1 MLMMLWSPRREW
13 AGLERTEGN
22 ANCQSSCTQ
31 AREAVPRQGTG
42 PKQAQDSCK
51 AASPVSQKGFW
62 ALRCAVGWGK
72 ELWEVEEGIGSEA
85 EEV

>member
-42 PKQAQDSCK
+42 PK
-51 AASPVSQKGFW
+51 
-62 ALRCAVGWGK
+62 
-72 ELWEVEEGIGSEA
+72 
-85 EEV
+85 